1 MFSNQENAESWSI
14 HNLVGNGLK
23 GRTRF
28 LESCYKEIQSGGS
41 MESVVFKLPVLMKC
55 GLVLFFERYGLSVVV
70 VAACWSVQSKK
81 LP

>member
-1 MFSNQENAESWSI
+1 MSSNREKAEPWSI
-14 HNLVGNGLK
+14 RNLVENGLE

-28 LESCYKEIQSGGS
+28 MESCYKEIQVGGF
-41 MESVVFKLPVLMKC
+41 MESVVFKHPELVKR
-55 GLVLFFERYGLSVVV
+55 GLLLFFERYGLSVVV